1 MMLSILKNRILVT
14 SVASFLS
21 FSSLGFA
28 VQLEFCRDAIQKHT
42 GSVPSQVQEKNRT
55 SFPDRITL
63 KAQENCCESL
73 TISLASG
80 DPFTNSAQKLQSSPI
95 MPTVQAIGVPGSTQ
109 DAFVRSAFLAQQ
121 FGSHSPPPVHI
132 VDINILTSN
141 FLI

>member
-28 VQLEFCRDAIQKHT
+28 LQLEFCRDAIQKPA
-42 GSVPSQVQEKNRT
+42 GNDPSKATEETHT

-63 KAQENCCESL
+63 KAQDICCESL

-80 DPFTNSAQKLQSSPI
+80 DPYTNSAQKLQSSPI
-95 MPTVQAIGVPGSTQ
+95 MPTVQSIGNSVPAH
-109 DAFVRSAFLAQQ
+109 DAFLRPPVLAQL
-121 FGSHSPPPVHI
+121 FVSHSPPRVHI

-141 FLI
+141 LLI